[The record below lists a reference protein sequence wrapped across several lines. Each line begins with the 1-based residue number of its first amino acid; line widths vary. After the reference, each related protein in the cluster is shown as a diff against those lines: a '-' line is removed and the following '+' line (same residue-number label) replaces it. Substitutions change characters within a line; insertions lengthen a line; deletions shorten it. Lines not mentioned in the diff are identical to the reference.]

1 MQQVDSTIL
10 TEVAIDDADSIIR
23 TFHLNLHSR
32 EEKPLL
38 PDLTQ
43 EEKNK
48 LAEAEKELN
57 KNKEKRQL
65 ENAVDQDGGSP
76 SFKRSRTE
84 IAA

>member
-1 MQQVDSTIL
+1 MTQI
-10 TEVAIDDADSIIR
+10 AIDDADSIIR

-38 PDLTQ
+38 PNLTQ
-43 EEKNK
+43 EEKKK
-48 LAEAEKELN
+48 LAEAEKELDVH
-57 KNKEKRQL
+57 KEKRQL
-65 ENAVDQDGGSP
+65 ENAADQDGGSP

>member
-1 MQQVDSTIL
+1 ML
-10 TEVAIDDADSIIR
+10 TRTAIDDADSIIR

-43 EEKNK
+43 EEKKK

-57 KNKEKRQL
+57 EQKEKRQL
-65 ENAVDQDGGSP
+65 ENAADQDGGSP
-76 SFKRSRTE
+76 SLKRVRTE